1 MQHLKSK
8 KQQFTILER
17 RNLFNL
23 ITRIDMQKLFTLVI
37 VAILALCSCSKSEIN
52 ENREAASFVAAL
64 HDNTKTIL
72 NNDRSQSWL
81 GGEVVQIFDVTDF
94 VKGTSAVYKFTNT
107 NTGQSTVAEFVA
119 EDPNFKFVE
128 GHSYYAYYG
137 GANEANI
144 LATKDNFITLTYD
157 KDFLYNP
164 EGKYGLPNNSIP
176 LSCKFKYT
184 GKSSV
189 QSLKFRNVVN
199 LLVLRITNNT
209 SESKQ
214 IGHILLD
221 LQPVFQLT
229 QLFGQSRDNQS
240 LTDKT
245 DYSTPDYVYCQGFTN
260 NSSKSNINFG
270 SPIMLGA
277 GKTKDFAV
285 FITKPVSPMLM
296 TLNATIYD
304 QNDGTTIGTASK
316 NDSSLFG
323 IISED
328 GGHVYVWTI
337 SI

>member
-1 MQHLKSK
+1 MKN
-8 KQQFTILER
+8 F
-17 RNLFNL
+17 
-23 ITRIDMQKLFTLVI
+23 FTLV
-37 VAILALCSCSKSEIN
+37 AIAAIALCACNKNEIN

-72 NNDRSQSWL
+72 NNDRSQAWL
-81 GGEVVQIFDVTDF
+81 GGEVIQIFDVTDF
-94 VKGTSAVYKFTNT
+94 VNGTSAVYKFTNT

-144 LATKDNFITLTYD
+144 LATKDNYITLTYD

-189 QSLKFRNVVN
+189 RSLKFRNVVN

-221 LQPVFQLT
+221 LQPAFYLT
-229 QLFGQSRDNQS
+229 QLFGQSRDNQALS
-240 LTDKT
+240 AEI

-260 NSSKSNINFG
+260 ISSQSNINFG
-270 SPIMLGA
+270 SPIMLGD
-277 GKTKDFAV
+277 GETKDFAV
-285 FITKPVSPMLM
+285 FITKPINPMSM

-304 QNDGTTIGTASK
+304 QKGSTVGAANKTSAFHYT
-316 NDSSLFG
+316 F
-323 IISED
+323 SEE
-328 GGHVYVWTI
+328 GGHVYVWQFGI
-337 SI
+337 

>member
-1 MQHLKSK
+1 MK
-8 KQQFTILER
+8 KF
-17 RNLFNL
+17 
-23 ITRIDMQKLFTLVI
+23 FTLV
-37 VAILALCSCSKSEIN
+37 AIAAIALCACNKNEIN
-52 ENREAASFVAAL
+52 ENREAASFVATFS
-64 HDNTKTIL
+64 DNVKTLL
-72 NNDRSQSWL
+72 NNDRSQAWL
-81 GGEVVQIFDVTDF
+81 GGEVIQIFDVTDF
-94 VKGTSAVYKFTNT
+94 VNGTSAVYKFTNT

-189 QSLKFRNVVN
+189 RSLKFRNVVN

-209 SESKQ
+209 LESKQ

-221 LQPVFQLT
+221 LQPAFYVT
-229 QLFGQSRDNQS
+229 QLFGQSRDNQDLS
-240 LTDKT
+240 SPEI
-245 DYSTPDYVYCQGFTN
+245 DYSTPVYVYCQGFTN
-260 NSSKSNINFG
+260 ISSQSNINFG

-277 GKTKDFAV
+277 GETKDFAV
-285 FITKPVSPMLM
+285 FIAKPVNTMKM
-296 TLNATIYD
+296 TLNAKIYD
-304 QNDGTTIGTASK
+304 QKGSTVGEASK
-316 NDSSLFG
+316 EEIAFHYT
-323 IISED
+323 ISEE
-328 GGHVYVWTI
+328 GGHVYVWKFGI
-337 SI
+337 

>member
-1 MQHLKSK
+1 MK
-8 KQQFTILER
+8 KF
-17 RNLFNL
+17 
-23 ITRIDMQKLFTLVI
+23 FTLV
-37 VAILALCSCSKSEIN
+37 AIAAIALCACNKNEIN

-72 NNDRSQSWL
+72 NNDRSQAWL
-81 GGEVVQIFDVTDF
+81 GGEVIQIFDVTDF
-94 VKGTSAVYKFTNT
+94 VNGTSAVYKFTNT

-189 QSLKFRNVVN
+189 RSLKFRNVVN

-209 SESKQ
+209 LESKQ

-221 LQPVFQLT
+221 LQPAFYLT
-229 QLFGQSRDNQS
+229 QLFGQSRDNQDLS
-240 LTDKT
+240 SPEI
-245 DYSTPDYVYCQGFTN
+245 DYSTPVYVYCQGFTN
-260 NSSKSNINFG
+260 ISSQSNINFG

-277 GKTKDFAV
+277 GETKDFAV
-285 FITKPVSPMLM
+285 FIAKPVNPMSM
-296 TLNATIYD
+296 TLNAKIYD
-304 QNDGTTIGTASK
+304 QKGSTVGTASK
-316 NDSSLFG
+316 TSAFHS
-323 IISED
+323 IISEE
-328 GGHVYVWTI
+328 GGHVYVWKFGI
-337 SI
+337 

>member
-1 MQHLKSK
+1 MK
-8 KQQFTILER
+8 KF
-17 RNLFNL
+17 
-23 ITRIDMQKLFTLVI
+23 FTLV
-37 VAILALCSCSKSEIN
+37 AIAAIALCACNKNEIN
-52 ENREAASFVAAL
+52 ENREAASFVATFS
-64 HDNTKTIL
+64 DNVKTLL
-72 NNDRSQSWL
+72 NNDRSQAWL
-81 GGEVVQIFDVTDF
+81 GGEVIQIFDVTDF
-94 VKGTSAVYKFTNT
+94 VNGTSAVYKFTNT
-107 NTGQSTVAEFVA
+107 NTGHSTVAEFVA

-144 LATKDNFITLTYD
+144 LAMKDNFITLTYD

-221 LQPVFQLT
+221 LQPAFSLT
-229 QLFGQSRDNQS
+229 QLFGQSRDNQDLS
-240 LTDKT
+240 AGI
-245 DYSTPDYVYCQGFTN
+245 DYSTPVYVYCQGLTN
-260 NSSKSNINFG
+260 NSSQSNINFG

-277 GKTKDFAV
+277 GETKDFAV
-285 FITKPVSPMLM
+285 FITKPVNPMSM
-296 TLNATIYD
+296 TLNARIYD
-304 QNDGTTIGTASK
+304 QNGGTTIGTASK
-316 NDSSLFG
+316 SSSLFG

-328 GGHVYVWTI
+328 GGHVYVLKFGI
-337 SI
+337 

>member
-1 MQHLKSK
+1 MKN
-8 KQQFTILER
+8 F
-17 RNLFNL
+17 
-23 ITRIDMQKLFTLVI
+23 FTLV
-37 VAILALCSCSKSEIN
+37 AIAAIALCACNKNEIN

-72 NNDRSQSWL
+72 NNDRSQAWL
-81 GGEVVQIFDVTDF
+81 GGEVIQIFDVTDF
-94 VKGTSAVYKFTNT
+94 VNGTSAVYKFTNT

-214 IGHILLD
+214 IGHILFD
-221 LQPVFQLT
+221 AQPEVLPLAW
-229 QLFGQSRDNQS
+229 LFGQSRDNQD
-240 LTDKT
+240 LIAGI
-245 DYSTPDYVYCQGFTN
+245 DYSTPVYVYCQGFTN

-277 GKTKDFAV
+277 GETKDFAV
-285 FITKPVSPMLM
+285 FITTPVNPAPV
-296 TLNATIYD
+296 TLNAKIYD
-304 QNDGTTIGTASK
+304 QNGGTTIGTASK
-316 NDSSLFG
+316 GYGSLKN
-323 IISED
+323 ISD
-328 GGHVYVWTI
+328 AGGHVYVWKFGI
-337 SI
+337 